1 LRSQNG
7 ERKADISSLALRVSN
22 LQIVVD
28 AVLKEANSRFIV
40 ASELVRHIQRIVA
53 SFVFERQEDVEDGLA
68 HESPDPATQAGLNRN
83 GFQIQR
89 C

>member
-1 LRSQNG
+1 MRVVFGARESGRQIDSRS
-7 ERKADISSLALRVSN
+7 D

-40 ASELVRHIQRIVA
+40 AIELVRDIERVVT
-53 SFVFERQEDVEDGLA
+53 SLVFEWQEDVEDGLA
-68 HESPDPATQAGLNRN
+68 LESPDLATQAGLNRN
-83 GFQIQR
+83 GSQIQR

>member
-1 LRSQNG
+1 M
-7 ERKADISSLALRVSN
+7 RVVFGARESTRQVN
-22 LQIVVD
+22 SRGDLQIVVD

-40 ASELVRHIQRIVA
+40 ASELVGHIERVVA

-83 GFQIQR
+83 RFQIQR